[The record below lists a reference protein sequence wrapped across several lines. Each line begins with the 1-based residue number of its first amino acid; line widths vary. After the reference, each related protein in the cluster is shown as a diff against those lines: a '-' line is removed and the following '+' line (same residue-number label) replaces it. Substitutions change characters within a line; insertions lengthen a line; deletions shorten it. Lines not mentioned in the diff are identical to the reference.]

1 MPQRAALRQT
11 AKFFRQILGVIADPL
26 QRLRREKNV
35 EILLA
40 AWTIRFGQMPV
51 KQGCLLY
58 TSSHAASF
66 ALIAYASAYLK
77 CHYLAAFTAALLNNQ
92 PMGFYHPSTLVK
104 DCLLYTSRCV

>member
-1 MPQRAALRQT
+1 VPQRAALRQT

-51 KQGCLLY
+51 KQGMAQ
-58 TSSHAASF
+58 TVHF
-66 ALIAYASAYLK
+66 RIGPQNALRMRYV
-77 CHYLAAFTAALLNNQ
+77 ALQ
-92 PMGFYHPSTLVK
+92 ES
-104 DCLLYTSRCV
+104 